1 MNKGFVVLAQNTTE
15 VDYVECAE
23 VLAHSVKKSMPNANI
38 TLITNDISS
47 STIFDNVIPLPYG
60 DLAPDSNWK
69 LINDWQ
75 VYDAS
80 PYEHTIKLEADMYI
94 PSNIDYYWD
103 VLQHRDLVVS
113 TDIRNFRL
121 DIVKD
126 TYYRQFII
134 SNDLPNCY
142 NALTYFR
149 KSELAKQFFGMVK
162 DIFENWETYKKI
174 LKCKITE
181 EVSTDWAYAIA
192 CHILGKDKTTMPDYT
207 KFSMVHMK
215 QMVNDTDTS
224 DWTDSLVYEFTENGF
239 RVNTFL
245 QTYPF
250 HYHIKHFSKKI
261 KEYDRI
267 S

>member
-1 MNKGFVVLAQNTTE
+1 MNKGFVVLAQNTLD

-23 VLAHSVKKSMPNANI
+23 ALAGSVKKAMPDANI

-47 STIFDNVIPLPYG
+47 SAVFDNVVPLPYG
-60 DLAPDSNWK
+60 DLAPDSDWK

-75 VYDAS
+75 VYHAS
-80 PYEHTIKLEADMYI
+80 PYEYTIKLEADMYI
-94 PSNIDYYWD
+94 PRSIDYYWD
-103 VLQHRDLVVS
+103 ALRHRDLVVS

-126 TYYRQFII
+126 VYYRQFII
-134 SNDLPNCY
+134 TNKLPNCY
-142 NALTYFR
+142 NALTYFK
-149 KSELAKQFFGMVK
+149 KSVLAKQFYDIVK
-162 DIFENWETYKKI
+162 DVFDNWESYKKI
-174 LKCKITE
+174 LKCKVTE

-192 CHILGKDKTTMPDYT
+192 CHVLGKDNTTMPEYT

-215 QMVNDTDTS
+215 QMINDTDS
-224 DWTDSLVYEFTENGF
+224 GDWTDQLVYEFTDNGF
-239 RVNTFL
+239 RINTFL

-250 HYHIKHFSKKI
+250 HYHMKHFSKKI
-261 KEYDRI
+261 KEYDRT